1 MWWRLKSLV
10 LKELLVILRD
20 PRGRYILIVPPILQ
34 MLIFSFA
41 ATQEVKNVRLGVV
54 NEDYGTAAR
63 DLLARFEGSRHFSH
77 ILHLSGEPEIAPAID
92 SKSVLLVIHIGPDF
106 SRKLAAGTRAEVQLI
121 LDGRR
126 SNAAQI
132 VAGYAQAI
140 VDGYAHELSTA
151 RRGLEPPSTIAARV
165 WFNPNLE
172 TTWNTVPSL
181 VAILTTLM
189 GLVVTALSVA
199 REREL
204 GTFEQLLVS
213 PLRPV
218 EIVIGKAIPAL
229 LIGLAEGTL
238 MLSVGVFGF
247 RVPFQGSIVLLYM
260 SMTVYLI
267 CGHWCW
273 TLYLVAGHDPAAG
286 HSGGLRLHGPCH
298 PPLGLR
304 DPHREHAGV
313 ASARHADQP
322 CALLPG
328 PDQGP
333 FSQGHAGRHGLPPP
347 LAPGLDRRRDPLGRH
362 LAVPPSNRVNAAWPA
377 PRVALVKHRA
387 CLSHNPG
394 LAGFS
399 GSWYALAPWALT
411 FLLNT
416 LSPQVA

>member
-1 MWWRLKSLV
+1 MLWRLKSLV
-10 LKELLVILRD
+10 LKELLVILSD
-20 PRGRYILIVPPILQ
+20 PRGRTILIIPPILQ
-34 MLIFSFA
+34 MLVFSFA
-41 ATQEVKNVRLGVV
+41 ATQEVKNIRLGVV
-54 NEDYGTAAR
+54 NQDYGTAAR
-63 DLLARFEGSRHFSH
+63 DLLAGFEGSRHFSH
-77 ILHLSGEPEIAPAID
+77 ILHLGGVPEIAPAID

-106 SRKLAAGTRAEVQLI
+106 SRKLAVGTRAEVQLI

-140 VDGYAHELSTA
+140 VDGYAHELSAA
-151 RRGLEPPSTIAARV
+151 RRGPEPPSTIAARV

-247 RVPFQGSIVLLYM
+247 RVPFQGSIALLYM
-260 SMTVYLI
+260 SMTVYLTAVI
-267 CGHWCW
+267 GVGLFISSLATTQQQGILGAFVFMVPAILLSGFATPIENMPEWLQPV
-273 TLYLVAGHDPAAG
+273 TLINPLRYYLALIKGLFLKGMPAAMAF
-286 HSGGLRLHGPCH
+286 H
-298 PPLGLR
+298 
-304 DPHREHAGV
+304 
-313 ASARHADQP
+313 
-322 CALLPG
+322 LLW
-328 PDQGP
+328 
-333 FSQGHAGRHGLPPP
+333 P
-347 LAPGLDRRRDPLGRH
+347 LALIAAATLTAATWLFRH
-362 LAVPPSNRVNAAWPA
+362 RIE
-377 PRVALVKHRA
+377 
-387 CLSHNPG
+387 
-394 LAGFS
+394 
-399 GSWYALAPWALT
+399 
-411 FLLNT
+411 
-416 LSPQVA
+416 